1 MAAPRPPADGS
12 SPATAALTKVLA
24 SLAATD
30 RDVAVSTGGVAAA
43 DVLAAF
49 ARGAAQELAK
59 HFDELPGRA
68 VDGVVGGATGWR
80 GWFGG
85 THRLRHKVLAVRC
98 TLVEPALSLGTMMA
112 SYDVT
117 GSLLAIGEDGALRT
131 AAFEESV
138 TILATST
145 IPVTMLP
152 WTDERIHGVPSTR
165 VRMRPWLG
173 GNDAAQVAPAEH
185 VLELLTLAATTL
197 QRQKAVQGDM
207 LRRLMGA

>member
-1 MAAPRPPADGS
+1 MT
-12 SPATAALTKVLA
+12 ATASTTASTQTATRAGLFRRLLSGMALALAAAAMGASKPVLA
-24 SLAATD
+24 HEAHAAT
-30 RDVAVSTGGVAAA
+30 RPQAA
-43 DVLAAF
+43 
-49 ARGAAQELAK
+49 
-59 HFDELPGRA
+59 
-68 VDGVVGGATGWR
+68 
-80 GWFGG
+80 
-85 THRLRHKVLAVRC
+85 
-98 TLVEPALSLGTMMA
+98 
-112 SYDVT
+112 
-117 GSLLAIGEDGALRT
+117 ALRT